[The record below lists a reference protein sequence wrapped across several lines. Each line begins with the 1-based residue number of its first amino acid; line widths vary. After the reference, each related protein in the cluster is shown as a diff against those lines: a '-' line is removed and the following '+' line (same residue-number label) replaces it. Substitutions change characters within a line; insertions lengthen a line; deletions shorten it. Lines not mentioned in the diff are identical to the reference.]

1 MFICSVARLIFIARF
16 SGAFTEPLKVLVQ
29 TVVFYFTLNV
39 FKENVSSVCEC
50 VFVNVV
56 NQ

>member
-1 MFICSVARLIFIARF
+1 MFICSMARLIFIARF

-50 VFVNVV
+50 VFVSVV